1 MTVFEQTRPES
12 VEQHGCRSQDEAG
25 CPLSWKTSPTKE
37 IRSSKERNAD
47 QGRPQPRPHAE
58 PRQLASGSKP
68 LSPVMLL
75 PPPPPFQGPGQR
87 SYGRG
92 SSMDTPLPLGVVLTV
107 TRKFGLEPAWVA
119 PRDFSKGAA
128 QGQSSRATGFP
139 TEQGLGYQPVVFI
152 PGTSTQRPFSLPA
165 ACPNPVHPSGLNSV
179 TADSGNTSP
188 RPRPP
193 AVF

>member
-1 MTVFEQTRPES
+1 
-12 VEQHGCRSQDEAG
+12 
-25 CPLSWKTSPTKE
+25 
-37 IRSSKERNAD
+37 
-47 QGRPQPRPHAE
+47 
-58 PRQLASGSKP
+58 
-68 LSPVMLL
+68 
-75 PPPPPFQGPGQR
+75 
-87 SYGRG
+87 
-92 SSMDTPLPLGVVLTV
+92 MDTPLPLGVVLTV